1 MPGISV
7 LPCLMRLK
15 KALLSVLTVGVLHT
29 AEAQFVNAD
38 LNAMI
43 AAEMS
48 FARMAKEKNTRDAF
62 LHFLHDDAVTVD
74 AGGPVTGKERL
85 RKQPPNASLLSWEV
99 TFGDISSGGDL
110 GYDTGPWKFYANRA
124 DSIPVAWGHFHSI
137 WKKQS
142 DGNWKNMLDFGI
154 AHDSLIAAEPIHT
167 STIALKPQTVKVP
180 ALEATVSL
188 MSQEKAFLANIKA
201 NGSAAYAE
209 AASKEIRYA
218 RQGEQPIITPADKAQ
233 FLKRK
238 SLYSNQELVDGGIA
252 ASGDLGYVYGTADAI
267 AMVDGR
273 QETKR
278 AAYLRVWKKE
288 DGKNWK
294 IVLDVI
300 TYQ

>member
-1 MPGISV
+1 
-7 LPCLMRLK
+7 
-15 KALLSVLTVGVLHT
+15 
-29 AEAQFVNAD
+29 
-38 LNAMI
+38 
-43 AAEMS
+43 
-48 FARMAKEKNTRDAF
+48 

-99 TFGDISSGGDL
+99 TFGDISAGGDL
-110 GYDTGPWKFYANRA
+110 GYDTGPWKYYANRA
-124 DSIPVAWGHFHSI
+124 DSVPVAWGHFHSI
-137 WKKQS
+137 WRKQS
-142 DGNWKNMLDFGI
+142 DGSWKNMLDIGI
-154 AHDSLIAAEPIHT
+154 AHDSLVATEPIHT

-180 ALEATVSL
+180 ALEATLSL
-188 MSQEKAFLANIKA
+188 MNQEKAFLANIKA
-201 NGSAAYAE
+201 NGMTAYAD

-218 RQGEQPIITPADKAQ
+218 RQGEQPVITPADKAQ
-233 FLKRK
+233 FLKKK
-238 SLYSNQELVDGGIA
+238 SLYANQVLVDGGIA

-278 AAYLRVWKKE
+278 AVYLRVWKKE
-288 DGKNWK
+288 DGKTWK